1 MNGRSIRNINN
12 RASMIGDFTIRS
24 KNRAYRFDGK
34 FRGKGFEYGRGIYL
48 RRGNGRAYITVSARG

>member
-1 MNGRSIRNINN
+1 
-12 RASMIGDFTIRS
+12 MIGDFTIRS
-24 KNRAYRFDGK
+24 KNSAYRFDGK